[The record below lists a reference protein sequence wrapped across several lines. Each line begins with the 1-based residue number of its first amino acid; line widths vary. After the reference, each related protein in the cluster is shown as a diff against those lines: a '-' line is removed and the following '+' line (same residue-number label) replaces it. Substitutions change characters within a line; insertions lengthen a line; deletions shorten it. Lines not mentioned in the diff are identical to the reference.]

1 MFRNF
6 KLIIE
11 YDGTRYNGWQRLGN
25 TDNTIQYKIENV
37 LSRMVDQK
45 IKIVGSGRTDAGVHA
60 YHQVANFKGQTGMT
74 PEEIRDYCNQY
85 LPEDIVIKS
94 VEEAEERFHSR
105 YNASSKKYLYRIWN
119 SKVPTAF
126 FRKYSYQIEE
136 PLDLEAMKQGAS
148 YLMGEHDF
156 QAYTTMKSKK
166 KSTVRE
172 IYAIDFMRL
181 DARFDI
187 MLHGNGF
194 LHNMVRIIVGTLI
207 QVGLGQR
214 KPEEVKEILDTKIR
228 ENAGPTAPGQ
238 ALFLY
243 EVYYDE
249 LDKDNQ

>member
-1 MFRNF
+1 MLRNF

-37 LSRMVDQK
+37 LSRMVEQE

-60 YHQVANFKGQTGMT
+60 YYQVANFKCRTDMAL
-74 PEEIRDYCNQY
+74 EEIRDYCNQY
-85 LPEDIVIKS
+85 LPEDIIIKS
-94 VEEAEERFHSR
+94 VEEVEERFHSR

-119 SKVPTAF
+119 SKIPTAL

-136 PLDLEAMKQGAS
+136 SLNLEAMKQGAS
-148 YLMGEHDF
+148 YLIGEHDF
-156 QAYTTMKSKK
+156 QAFTTMKSKK
-166 KSTVRE
+166 KSAVRE

-181 DARFDI
+181 DARVDI

-207 QVGLGQR
+207 QVGLGQCTP
-214 KPEEVKEILDTKIR
+214 KEVKEILDSKIR
-228 ENAGPTAPGQ
+228 ENAGPTVPGQ

-243 EVYYDE
+243 EVYYSEPD
-249 LDKDNQ
+249 QA